1 MDAQPIAGRDDTEQV
16 FKQALSMYGPPAY
29 MRRAARVEAALQKLL
44 ADCRRQRDEWSLMLV
59 VRLVTLRG
67 LAGEWERL
75 APLLA
80 DAGQIEALERL
91 WDELQPEVLVQIE
104 PTTSPRKL
112 RRALAELVQEIEAV
126 NRRWEAFLPSVD
138 VTEVNRQRDGYNR
151 WYVLEKEC
159 AVRSIAVARSGFVP
173 LAMMAIEEL
182 REKLP
187 PLSVPRL
194 S

>member
-16 FKQALSMYGPPAY
+16 FKQALSMFGAPAY
-29 MRRAARVEAALQKLL
+29 MRRAARVEAALQALL
-44 ADCRRQRDEWSLMLV
+44 TACRRQRDEWSLMLV

-75 APLLA
+75 MPFLT
-80 DAGQIEALERL
+80 DAGQMAALQRL
-91 WDELQPEVLVQIE
+91 WDELQPEVLVRIE

-112 RRALAELVQEIEAV
+112 RRALAELVQEIETV
-126 NRRWEAFLPSVD
+126 NRRWDAYLASVD
-138 VTEVNRQRDGYNR
+138 ITEVNRQRDGYNR
-151 WYVLEKEC
+151 WYILEKEC
-159 AVRSIAVARSGFVP
+159 AVRSMAVARQGFVP
-173 LAMMAIEEL
+173 MAMMAIDEL

-187 PLSVPRL
+187 PLPLPRL